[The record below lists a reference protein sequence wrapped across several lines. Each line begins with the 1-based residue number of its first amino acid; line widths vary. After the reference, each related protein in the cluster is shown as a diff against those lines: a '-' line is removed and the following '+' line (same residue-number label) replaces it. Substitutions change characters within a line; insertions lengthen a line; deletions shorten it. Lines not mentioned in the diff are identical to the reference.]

1 MNNYE
6 TFIRAITYKLNE
18 KYYGINEAEGILK
31 WDEEQ
36 GFIHVRH
43 IVKALDNYE
52 IAREKM
58 GVNIKVYFPTLLREI
73 IDISKT

>member
-1 MNNYE
+1 VNSYE
-6 TFIRAITYKLNE
+6 SFVRAITYKLNE
-18 KYYGINEAEGILK
+18 KFYGTQEAEGILK

-36 GFIHVRH
+36 GFLHVRH
-43 IVKALDNYE
+43 FVKALDKYK

-58 GVNIKVYFPTLLREI
+58 GVNIIEYFPTLLREI